1 MAYPVR
7 LLLTSALAKR
17 GKKTLPLTD
26 ISQQQLVF
34 IWAAFIY
41 VPGKMWM
48 WGFYCLVGW
57 GINIMTNAARPAL
70 NSPRSALRFSFYDW
84 PNKKGMKKKWRQEAA
99 HRTGAVSFGYI
110 VENLHLAAATECCAV
125 VSVGKSFLATA
136 KRRMWFTV
144 WRISPSFPWAYLMW
158 CGGGG
163 RKPRLIS
170 VLLYKNRARPKAEK
184 RECACASVWKFLLA
198 LPSLG
203 ELRLKRSPK
212 NEICRVR
219 VWERRAKWLIF
230 MHIYEIVGF
239 YLSGIVS
246 LLYYWNSHLE
256 KHCGNILTLLMGTCA
271 AITAAHLCENFF
283 TMHHIH
289 ILISSV

>member
-1 MAYPVR
+1 
-7 LLLTSALAKR
+7 
-17 GKKTLPLTD
+17 
-26 ISQQQLVF
+26 
-34 IWAAFIY
+34 
-41 VPGKMWM
+41 
-48 WGFYCLVGW
+48 
-57 GINIMTNAARPAL
+57 
-70 NSPRSALRFSFYDW
+70 
-84 PNKKGMKKKWRQEAA
+84 
-99 HRTGAVSFGYI
+99 
-110 VENLHLAAATECCAV
+110 
-125 VSVGKSFLATA
+125 
-136 KRRMWFTV
+136 MWFTV

-246 LLYYWNSHLE
+246 LLYYWNSHLK

-271 AITAAHLCENFF
+271 AITAAHLCANFF
-283 TMHHIH
+283 TLHHIP
-289 ILISSV
+289 ILKLKLSRLCLTISQIMSPFNLQSRWIFFEANFLVIKNETKNSNEAICTLLLTLKHDNEG